1 MVRICLAGMSGCRSP
16 KKYAPVWGVVAGILA
31 GCVLVGPVSA
41 QPRQPIYVGA
51 RVCGQCHDGKSM
63 GDQFSIWMR
72 TRHAK
77 AYTSLATP
85 EAKEIARRSGIPT
98 EPQQSPMCLGCHAT
112 AADAEDWQRDDT
124 FSLKDGVQCE
134 KCHGPGSEYADAR
147 VMMNRKLAMS
157 KGLMIPSADT
167 CQMCHLEKG
176 SHTAVLKR
184 PPIDI
189 EQALQKIAHPT
200 PKVWKYEK
208 LEIPPPGA
216 SAGATSAAPG
226 YASLASSPGTNNG
239 SPGTNNGDVQAS
251 PLPKY
256 TGALACGACHAGREH
271 GFQYSRWRASKHADA
286 YASLSTPEGWRIA
299 AEMGV
304 NGDPRTNPACLAC
317 HSTAHRDPA
326 GGVLESFTPQEGVG
340 CEACH
345 GPGSQYATESVMKDK
360 NLASKAGLRP
370 VTKDTCLA
378 CHANAHGKPFDYTVA
393 LATIA
398 HPTKIPPPAE
408 EVRYKN
414 PLNLAVRPGGK
425 ELYVTCESAHTVIV
439 IDLASRQK
447 VAEIP
452 VGGQPQDVC
461 FTPDGRR
468 AFVSNRLDDT
478 VSVIDTLARQA
489 VATIPVGDEPH
500 GVLVDR
506 AGKNLYVLNTAS
518 DNISVIDAST
528 LQPVKMLA
536 ASRSPW
542 SLDMSPDGS
551 RIVVTNALSRFVPF
565 RTPSMSELTII
576 DTGRAVVD
584 QRIVAPHTNL
594 LQGVAWHPSGNF
606 ALFTLLRTKNLV
618 PMTRLMQGW
627 TITNGLGI
635 LWADGRVDQ
644 VLLDEPGMSFPDPAD
659 VVCTPDGRFALVTS
673 SSTDRVAVVDL
684 AKLLAILE
692 RATPDQRQRV
702 IPNHMGKATEFVVAH
717 IPTRHSPRGIVIGPD
732 GKTAFVANTL
742 DDSLAVIDLTT
753 FQPLEPIDLGGP
765 KEITKARFGER
776 LFNSAKITFRRQ
788 FSCHSCHPD
797 GHVDGLTYDIEAD
810 GIGND
815 PVDNRTLR
823 GILDTAPFKWAG
835 TNPSLSRQCGARLS
849 VYFTRLA
856 PFTPEELSAL
866 DYYVTTIPR
875 PPNRYRPLGAELTD
889 AQRRGKQMFERTR
902 TNDGREIP
910 VEQRC
915 TTCHFPPLYTDRR
928 RHDVGTKYY
937 LDKLSEFDVPHLNN
951 IYDSAPYLHNGM
963 ANTLEE
969 IWTRFNPY
977 DKHGV
982 TNDMTK
988 DQLNDLI
995 EYLKT
1000 L

>member
-1 MVRICLAGMSGCRSP
+1 MIRYVFSEVPQGRRPALPDASGLARAAFAALLGG
-16 KKYAPVWGVVAGILA
+16 ALWVAEA
-31 GCVLVGPVSA
+31 AA
-41 QPRQPIYVGA
+41 QPRQPIFVGA

-77 AYTSLATP
+77 AYTSLAKP
-85 EAKEIARRSGIPT
+85 EAKEIALRSGIPG
-98 EPQQSPMCLGCHAT
+98 EPQESPMCLGCHAT
-112 AADAEDWQRDDT
+112 AADTEDWQRDDT

-147 VMMNRKLAMS
+147 VMMNRKLALS
-157 KGLMIPSADT
+157 KGLVIPSAET
-167 CQMCHLEKG
+167 CQRCHSEKG

-184 PPIDI
+184 PPVDI
-189 EQALQKIAHPT
+189 QEALQKIAHPT
-200 PKVWKYEK
+200 PPVWKYDK
-208 LEIPPPGA
+208 LEIPQPGTP
-216 SAGATSAAPG
+216 ATNSQGAAPLATA
-226 YASLASSPGTNNG
+226 ASNSGAGNGPVDASSR
-239 SPGTNNGDVQAS
+239 
-251 PLPKY
+251 PKY
-256 TGALACGACHAGREH
+256 LGSQACGTCHAGREH

-299 AEMGV
+299 AEMGIA
-304 NGDPRTNPACLAC
+304 GDPRTSPACLVC
-317 HSTAHRDPA
+317 HSTAYRDPA
-326 GGVLESFTPQEGVG
+326 GGVLESFSPQEGVG

-345 GPGSQYATESVMKDK
+345 GPGSKYATESVMKNKD
-360 NLASKAGLRP
+360 LALKEGLRR
-370 VTKDTCLA
+370 VTRDTCLG
-378 CHANAHGKPFDYTVA
+378 CHAKAHGKPFDYETA
-393 LATIA
+393 LVSIA
-398 HPTKIPPPAE
+398 HPTKIPALAE

-414 PLNLAVRPGGK
+414 PINMAVRPGGK

-439 IDLASRQK
+439 IDLATRQK
-447 VAEIP
+447 VGEIP

-478 VSVIDTLARQA
+478 VSVVDADVRQAIATLA
-489 VATIPVGDEPH
+489 VGDEPH

-506 AGKNLYVLNTAS
+506 AGKHLYVLNTAS
-518 DNISVIDAST
+518 DSITVFDAST
-528 LQPVKMLA
+528 LQEVKQLA

-542 SLDMSPDGS
+542 SLAMSPDGS

-565 RTPSMSELTII
+565 RTSSMSELTVI
-576 DTGRAVVD
+576 DTDRAVVD

-594 LQGVAWHPSGNF
+594 LQGVTWHPSGKF

-659 VVCTPDGRFALVTS
+659 VACTPDGRFALVTS

-684 AKLLAILE
+684 AKLLALLE
-692 RATPDQRQRV
+692 SATPEERQRV
-702 IPNHMGKATEFVVAH
+702 IPNHLGKATEFVVAH
-717 IPTRHSPRGIVIGPD
+717 IPTGTSPRGILIGPD

-742 DDSLAVIDLTT
+742 DDSLTVIDLAT
-753 FQPLEPIDLGGP
+753 FQPVERIDLGGP
-765 KEITKARFGER
+765 KEITKARYGER

-797 GHVDGLTYDIEAD
+797 GHIDGLSYDIEAD

-835 TNPSLSRQCGARLS
+835 TNPSLSRQCGARLA

-875 PPNRYRPLGAELTD
+875 PPNRYRALGAPLTD
-889 AQRRGKQMFERTR
+889 AQRRGKAMFERTR

-910 VEQRC
+910 IGQRC

-928 RHDVGTKYY
+928 RHDVGTKYF
-937 LDKLSEFDVPHLNN
+937 LDKLAEFDVPHLNN

-963 ANTLEE
+963 ADTLEE
-969 IWTRFNPY
+969 IWTRFNPS